1 MNPLRSSRRRWLPWM
16 LVALLAV
23 LTISVL
29 TPLMHSE
36 SGLQI
41 RVARQ
46 NGTLPD
52 GFYLYQQLNAQGI
65 QIKSIT
71 PDRDALIIKFDSAE
85 QSLAAQKV
93 LRQLLPGGFTVAHL
107 HDGETAHQLALSS
120 RAGSDL
126 SLS

>member
-1 MNPLRSSRRRWLPWM
+1 MNPLRFSRSRWLPWM
-16 LVALLAV
+16 LAALLAV
-23 LTISVL
+23 LAITIL
-29 TPLMHSE
+29 PPLMRNE

-71 PDRDALIIKFDSAE
+71 PDHDALVIKFDSEE

-93 LRQLLPGGFTVAHL
+93 LRQLLPGGFTVARL
-107 HDGETAHQLALSS
+107 HASGEPRRLVLTKSMHYPLS
-120 RAGSDL
+120 
-126 SLS
+126 